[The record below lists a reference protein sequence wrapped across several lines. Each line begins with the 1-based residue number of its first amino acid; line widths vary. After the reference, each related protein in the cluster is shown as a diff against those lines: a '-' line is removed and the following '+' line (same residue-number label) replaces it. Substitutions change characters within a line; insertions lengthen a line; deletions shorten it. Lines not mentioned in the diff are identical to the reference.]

1 MKKKLTIDGMS
12 CMHCVNHVYHA
23 LMNIPEVTSVN
34 IDLKTQIAFLES
46 NKSIDNDVIKSAISN
61 VGYKVIEIEK
71 IYV

>member
-12 CMHCVNHVYHA
+12 CMHCVNHVYQA
-23 LMNIPEVTSVN
+23 LMNISEVTSVN

>member
-12 CMHCVNHVYHA
+12 CMHCVNHVYDA
-23 LMNIPEVTSVN
+23 LMNIPGVTSVD

-46 NKSIDNDVIKSAISN
+46 NKTIDNDAIKSTISN
-61 VGYKVIEIEK
+61 VGYKVTEIEK